1 MILTIRRVPSKRPRR
16 GMVTVQVA
24 LALTALLGVVSI
36 VVDGGILLA
45 QRRHVQ
51 AVADAGA
58 LAAAADLYEK
68 FNTNGGVDGG
78 SASTSALAT
87 ASSNG
92 YNNDAVAA
100 DGTGNA
106 ATTSTVVVQMYP
118 NNYLG
123 GPNAGTA
130 VPKGYAEAT
139 VTYYQGRGF
148 SAVFGSGTIPV
159 SARAVARG
167 TWYAA
172 SNAGLILLDP
182 SAKKALMIT
191 GNGDLTISGGG
202 IIVDSNSSTAI
213 FNNGNGAINATYAHV
228 TGGVKNPGQLNL
240 SPGSLSTGVAASA
253 DPLASIPEP
262 TLTFPGTLTAGSV
275 SSTSNGDGGKQYTL
289 SPGIYGTGGATLPNF
304 GSSDS
309 LVFQQASA
317 GNNGIYYLA
326 SGGFNFSG
334 LSVQM
339 ASGSGG
345 LMFYNAS
352 TSSSDSFNLSVSS
365 NSTASNMSPLTSGI
379 YQGIS
384 YFQNRLGTQSISL
397 AGNGSQTLT
406 LSGTYYAVGGSL
418 TLTGNGSSI
427 FGSQVIV
434 DQMKLA
440 GNGAT
445 TISYNQNSVAMTRSM
460 SLVE

>member
-1 MILTIRRVPSKRPRR
+1 MSIPRRFPSKRPRR
-16 GMVTVQVA
+16 GMVTVQLA
-24 LALTALLGVVSI
+24 LALTALMGVVSI
-36 VVDGGILLA
+36 VADGGILLA
-45 QRRHVQ
+45 QRRHAQ
-51 AVADAGA
+51 ATADAAA
-58 LAAAADLYEK
+58 LAAAADLYEN

-87 ASSNG
+87 ASANG
-92 YNNDAVAA
+92 YKNDAVAA

-148 SAVFGSGTIPV
+148 SAVFGSGTIPI

-172 SNAGLILLDP
+172 SSAGLILLDR
-182 SAKKALMIT
+182 SASKALDIT
-191 GNGDLTISGGG
+191 GNGNLAVSSGG
-202 IIVDSNSSTAI
+202 IIVDSNSSTAV
-213 FNNGNGAINATYAHV
+213 FNNGNGTITATYANV
-228 TGGVKNPGQLNL
+228 TGNVKNPSGVQT
-240 SPGSLSTGVAASA
+240 SPGTLSTGVAASP

-262 TLTFPGTLTAGSV
+262 TLTFPSTLTAGTIT
-275 SSTSNGDGGKQYTL
+275 STSNGNGGKQYTL
-289 SPGIYGTGGATLPNF
+289 SPGIYGSGGTTLPNF
-304 GSSDS
+304 GSNDTII
-309 LVFQQASA
+309 FQQASA
-317 GNNGIYYLA
+317 GNSGIYYLA

-339 ASGSGG
+339 APGTGG
-345 LMFYNAS
+345 LMFYNAG
-352 TSSSDSFNLSVSS
+352 TTSSDSFNLSVSS

-384 YFQNRLGTQSISL
+384 YFQNRLGTQGLSL
-397 AGNGSQTLT
+397 AGNGTATLT
-406 LSGTYYAVGGSL
+406 ISGTYYAVGGTL
-418 TLTGNGSSI
+418 TLTGNGNST

-434 DQMKLA
+434 DQMKLS
-440 GNGAT
+440 GNGASIT
-445 TISYNQNSVAMTRSM
+445 SYNSNSVGMTRAM